1 VSHSQWR
8 GLTIPAVFLTS
19 IPISFIAVGAAQ
31 LWWLWLIP
39 LRHALVRRYG
49 KITDIW

>member
-1 VSHSQWR
+1 M
-8 GLTIPAVFLTS
+8 FLTS

-31 LWWLWLIP
+31 LWWLLLIP
-39 LRHALVRRYG
+39 MRAFFRRRYG